1 MTRQRLTTAERV
13 RVLTARATMAEA
25 AQAIGVSVRTLRR
38 WKNEGKEPG
47 DADTRRKL
55 VQASTRERAKIL
67 RAGRTGSD
75 RYVVPPVP
83 VAPPTHRV
91 LWRDWNDPSGKRK
104 IISDTIAHDIRN
116 MTISDVQKLLRYYA
130 DRGAEIRFV
139 YRVPI
144 GGTSLGGK
152 EYLKGGNAST
162 MWKVL
167 LPSMSEDRLLS
178 FIYDLHPSGITS
190 QGRRLLYMMV
200 HSDGKGIITK
210 ERREEIVRKRD
221 AEKRRAARKSDKAHS
236 AKARKAG
243 GTKARPKRRK

>member
-25 AQAIGVSVRTLRR
+25 AKAIGVSVRTLRR

-75 RYVVPPVP
+75 RYEVPNVPVPP
-83 VAPPTHRV
+83 PTQRV
-91 LWRDWNDPSGKRK
+91 RWRDREDPTGRRTVR
-104 IISDTIAHDIRN
+104 SDTIAHDLRG
-116 MTISDVQKLLRYYA
+116 MTIGDVLRLLRYYA
-130 DRGAEIRFV
+130 DRGAMIRII
-139 YRVPI
+139 YRVPK
-144 GGTSLGGK
+144 GGTSQGGR
-152 EYLKGGNAST
+152 EYSRSANAST
-162 MWKVL
+162 TWTVL
-167 LPSMSEDRLLS
+167 SANADTDKLLS
-178 FIYDLHPSGITS
+178 LIYDLHPDGTAA
-190 QGRRLLYMMV
+190 QGRRLLQLMV
-200 HSDGKGIITK
+200 LSDRDGLVTK
-210 ERREEIVRKRD
+210 ARREEIIRKRD